1 MHIRTITEAGD
12 LQGKRVILRGS
23 FNVPVKD
30 GVVQNAYRII
40 QGLSTMKY
48 LQENGARTIVI
59 GHIGRDKDET
69 LMPVLSELKKHL
81 PIEWGGAIT
90 DESLKG
96 KVDSL
101 QNGEMLLIENLR
113 QDDRESDNDAEF
125 AALIASLGDVYV
137 NDAFDNAH
145 REHASMV
152 GVPKL
157 LPSYA
162 GLNLAEELSSLER
175 VMVPEQP
182 SLFIIGGAKFETKMP
197 LVEKYLTIYD
207 NVFVSGALMNDIFKA
222 KGYEVG
228 KSLVSDVSLVGA
240 EFLEDSR
247 LIIPIDVVVNGP
259 HGVRTTVPQD
269 VRSDEAIMDSGPKTT
284 ELLATYIRSAK
295 TVLWNGPFG
304 NFEAGFEE
312 GTVETVKHLAASEA
326 FSVIGGGDTVAAIEK
341 LGLNDKL
348 GFVSTGGGAML
359 TYLEKGSTPAI
370 DCLKE

>member
-1 MHIRTITEAGD
+1 MHIRTITEAGN
-12 LQGKRVILRGS
+12 LEGKRVIVRGS

-30 GVVQNAYRII
+30 GVVQNAYRIV
-40 QGLSTMKY
+40 QGLSTLKY
-48 LQENGARTIVI
+48 LQAQGARTIVI
-59 GHIGRDKDET
+59 GHIGREKDET
-69 LMPVLSELKKHL
+69 LMPVLSELKKYL

-90 DESLKG
+90 DEALKG
-96 KVDSL
+96 KVDTL

-113 QDDRESDNDAEF
+113 QDDRENDNNEAF
-125 AALIASLGDVYV
+125 AALIASYGDIYV

-157 LPSYA
+157 LPAYA
-162 GLNLAEELSSLER
+162 GINLAEELTNLEK
-175 VMVPEQP
+175 VVVPEHP

-197 LVEKYLTIYD
+197 LVEKYLHIYD
-207 NVFVSGALMNDIFKA
+207 NVFVSGALMNDVFKA

-228 KSLVSDVSLVGA
+228 TSLVSDVSLAGA
-240 EFLEDSR
+240 AFLEDEK
-247 LIIPIDVVVNGP
+247 LLIPIDVIVKGP
-259 HGVRTTVPQD
+259 NGVRTTTPDD
-269 VRSDEAIMDSGPKTT
+269 VKADEAIMDSGPKTT
-284 ELLATYIRSAK
+284 ELLASYIDKAK

-312 GTVETVKHLAASEA
+312 GTVETVKHLAASNA

-359 TYLEKGSTPAI
+359 TYLENGSTPSI
-370 DCLKE
+370 DCLKS

>member
-1 MHIRTITEAGD
+1 MSIRTITEAGN
-12 LQGKRVILRGS
+12 LEGKRVILRGS

-30 GVVQNAYRII
+30 GVVQNAYRIV
-40 QGLSTMKY
+40 QGLSTLKY
-48 LQENGARTIVI
+48 LQAEGARTIVI

-69 LMPVLSELKKHL
+69 LMPVLTELKKHL

-90 DESLKG
+90 DEALKG
-96 KVDSL
+96 KVDAL

-113 QDDRESDNDAEF
+113 QDDRENDNDEAF
-125 AALIASLGDVYV
+125 AALIASYGDIYV

-157 LPSYA
+157 LPAYA
-162 GLNLAEELSSLER
+162 GINLTEELTNLEK
-175 VMVPEQP
+175 VIVPEHP

-197 LVEKYLTIYD
+197 LVEKYLRIYD
-207 NVFVSGALMNDIFKA
+207 NVFVSGALMNDVFKA

-228 KSLVSDVSLVGA
+228 TSLVSDVSLAGA
-240 EFLEDSR
+240 AFLEDEK
-247 LIIPIDVVVNGP
+247 LLIPIDVIVKGP
-259 HGVRTTVPQD
+259 HGVRTTTPDD
-269 VRSDEAIMDSGPKTT
+269 VKADESIMDSGPQTT
-284 ELLATYIRSAK
+284 EMLAKYIGEAK

-304 NFEAGFEE
+304 NFEQGFES
-312 GTVETVKHLAASEA
+312 GTVDTVKNLATSQA

-341 LGLNDKL
+341 LGLNDKS

-359 TYLEKGSTPAI
+359 TYLENGSTPAI